1 MASGCGEGPRDRRTA
16 AHFKRRAACIPRALA
31 QFVILSGAQRNRR
44 ISLSIREALSTP
56 STLLSARLSLNMIK
70 TMYRTNDC
78 NSLRK
83 TDIGKS
89 VTLAGWVHVSR
100 DHGGGIFYD
109 QRDP

>member
-1 MASGCGEGPRDRRTA
+1 LHTSRARSVCHPEWNA
-16 AHFKRRAACIPRALA
+16 AKSKELA
-31 QFVILSGAQRNRR
+31 FYSRGFDPFDFAQ
-44 ISLSIREALSTP
+44 
-56 STLLSARLSLNMIK
+56 ARLSLNMIK

-100 DHGGGIFYD
+100 DHGGVILSICD
-109 QRDP
+109 ARV